1 MFARILLLHAHSF
14 ILHELQQVVMNDI
27 SAVSAIEGTNSI
39 LNFEA
44 RKCHGRLFWVSI
56 FASGHRGF
64 FFGWQLKKEA
74 MPAGASCHEV
84 DSRTEAGTRRT
95 ALPSVDSG
103 SAFVIHAVFRQ
114 QQLAH
119 WILHEF
125 AQPQAILHEF
135 QANCS

>member
-1 MFARILLLHAHSF
+1 VFARILLLHAHSF

-64 FFGWQLKKEA
+64 FFGWHLKKEA

-95 ALPSVDSG
+95 ALPSVD
-103 SAFVIHAVFRQ
+103 
-114 QQLAH
+114 
-119 WILHEF
+119 
-125 AQPQAILHEF
+125 
-135 QANCS
+135 

>member
-1 MFARILLLHAHSF
+1 VFARILLLHAHSF

-103 SAFVIHAVFRQ
+103 SNSLPTGSYTSLRSHRPSYMNFRPTVPKIK
-114 QQLAH
+114 L
-119 WILHEF
+119 L
-125 AQPQAILHEF
+125 
-135 QANCS
+135 